1 MILYFK
7 FLTQIGIF
15 DLLLHKRDVAYSAKT
30 LQEWLSM
37 SHMKIV
43 RSIDDEE
50 SDDRYSR
57 KVKILI
63 KDPNTRKSIWE
74 TNIIKHSFYAT
85 SYDTSVNLI
94 DFEKNYHTYRLPHT
108 LRNYTQ
114 NKRNFQKVFS
124 YISYLFFFR
133 CF

>member
-1 MILYFK
+1 MILHFN
-7 FLTQIGIF
+7 FLTQIGIY

-43 RSIDDEE
+43 KSLDDEE

-63 KDPNTRKSIWE
+63 KD
-74 TNIIKHSFYAT
+74 TNIRKFI
-85 SYDTSVNLI
+85 
-94 DFEKNYHTYRLPHT
+94 
-108 LRNYTQ
+108 
-114 NKRNFQKVFS
+114 
-124 YISYLFFFR
+124 
-133 CF
+133 